1 MITLEKRLWKILND
15 APNPFI
21 YKIFIYIA
29 LNQPDDGICG
39 FKIAK
44 SELAFALQLKRS
56 SFFNSIKWLKD
67 NLLIQELKFVE
78 DSDFMANPYLVMNNS
93 NRDERIAEWNRR
105 CQIDI
110 QKELANRKR
119 KRRLELKN
127 SKK

>member
-1 MITLEKRLWKILND
+1 
-15 APNPFI
+15 
-21 YKIFIYIA
+21 
-29 LNQPDDGICG
+29 
-39 FKIAK
+39 
-44 SELAFALQLKRS
+44 
-56 SFFNSIKWLKD
+56 
-67 NLLIQELKFVE
+67 
-78 DSDFMANPYLVMNNS
+78 MANPYLVMNNS

>member
-1 MITLEKRLWKILND
+1 MIHIDNRVWKLLND
-15 APNPFI
+15 APRPS
-21 YKIFIYIA
+21 IFKTFLYIA
-29 LNQPDDGICG
+29 LNQPDDGIRG

-105 CQIDI
+105 CNIDI